1 MGGGSRLH
9 LRRPGA
15 TTPEALLGPGFRQA
29 SYERV
34 GRLYVRRYARP
45 GPGLAP
51 LRLAAIREAELGFR
65 TNGVLLDGIGP
76 R

>member
-1 MGGGSRLH
+1 M
-9 LRRPGA
+9 
-15 TTPEALLGPGFRQA
+15 
-29 SYERV
+29 
-34 GRLYVRRYARP
+34 RRYALP

-51 LRLAAIREAELGFR
+51 LRLRSVRGAELGFR